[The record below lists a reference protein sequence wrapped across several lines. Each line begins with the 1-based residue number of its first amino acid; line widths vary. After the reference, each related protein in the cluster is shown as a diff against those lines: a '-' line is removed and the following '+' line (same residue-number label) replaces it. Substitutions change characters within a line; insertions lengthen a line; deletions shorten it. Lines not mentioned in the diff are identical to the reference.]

1 MATPRKPSP
10 VGLNFG
16 RFVQQ
21 LRKDRGL
28 TQEQLAEHSGLAAD
42 TIRRLERG
50 TFSPSLDTLTKL
62 TVGLRIDLEV
72 LFTGFVRGETA
83 TGLEL
88 LALTRTLS
96 QNERAAGLRIL
107 IVLVALLGN
116 VKEND
121 RGGRRD
127 A

>member
-1 MATPRKPSP
+1 MAKPRTSSRP
-10 VGLNFG
+10 FG
-16 RFVQQ
+16 RFVRQ
-21 LRKDRGL
+21 LRKDRGF
-28 TQEQLAEHSGLAAD
+28 TREQLAEASDLSSD
-42 TIRRLERG
+42 TIRRLESG
-50 TFSPSLDTLTKL
+50 SFSPSLITLTKL

-72 LFTGFVRGETA
+72 LFAGFVRGETA

-116 VKEND
+116 LREHD
-121 RGGRRD
+121 PGQEDD
-127 A
+127 AG